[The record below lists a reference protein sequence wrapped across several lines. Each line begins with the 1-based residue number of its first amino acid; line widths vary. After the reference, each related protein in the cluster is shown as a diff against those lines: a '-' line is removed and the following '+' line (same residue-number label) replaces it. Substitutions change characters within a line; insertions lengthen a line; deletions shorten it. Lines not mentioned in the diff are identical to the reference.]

1 MWGITRTQLGVKVR
15 EAIENIREEN
25 KIHMYVHREETQ
37 K

>member
-1 MWGITRTQLGVKVR
+1 MWGITRTQLGVR